1 MKTRYI
7 FYSLLMLLA
16 TLLPTSCSHEEDFM
30 ENTTSDGEKI
40 TFTIGVDL
48 AGTSKAESR
57 AFGNTNYDF
66 ENLYVAVF
74 DVTDDGNYLK
84 EFVEATPLKSNHD
97 DNNDDNVDNNCW
109 VYQVTLTNSATPCRV
124 HLIANYPGLTMG
136 FGEEGQLIG
145 RLETLAQNDGH
156 DVYWNFVDLPYI
168 KAPSTNEGTET
179 AEEGDEEEFDIVAA
193 LNHVPLIRN
202 YAMVQL
208 RFENNLNEKF
218 QFIAYGLYNVP
229 TKGTV
234 AAYNSSATGDKFAKF
249 VEGTTAKSYN
259 QITNAGYLGNEA
271 YNDGNLYTNVWM
283 ENGSTDPYYLYE
295 RKNKNTSNPLCM
307 IIEGKYDRATTY
319 YKLAFVNAQGEYYN
333 MLRNFVYTMKVTSID
348 GVGYSTI
355 DEALREPACNNI
367 SGDALAEDF
376 TNISNG
382 TNQLFV
388 STTFMMFT
396 KEQTAEVYYKY
407 ISNLS
412 NSTIS
417 NGSVTIE
424 GKDAGAVLA
433 SAATIASADE
443 TETSGQ
449 YAGWRKVTLK
459 TKAPSANATT
469 QQLVFKAGG
478 LQRKITLMLN
488 QPYEGMVVNAYDGD
502 SNDKTDKVVPAA
514 ANKLVKVDITL
525 PTNIDI
531 PESLF
536 PLRLFISSEDNTIF
550 PQYGSNM
557 PTEVRDGKYGF
568 IKEVSYSDA
577 YNQDGTPKTITCE
590 FLTNCTNNGTTVY
603 VDNEYLAKGSDAFS
617 NTENGGSGSD
627 KITSIPLAGRTVD
640 IQKDGSQNNKMYPKR
655 INNYEP
661 VPVVVTI
668 ENTNDELE
676 IIIQRQGSNSNS
688 VIITTN
694 SLEYA
699 KGFNPNDKLTFTF
712 EDSYRYDTEMY
723 PNETWEYTATC
734 TVEELLNGTIL
745 YFRHNGY

>member
-30 ENTTSDGEKI
+30 ESTTTDGEKI

-48 AGTSKAESR
+48 AGASKAESR
-57 AFGNTNYDF
+57 AFGNTNYNF

-84 EFVEATPLKSNHD
+84 EFVEATPQKTN
-97 DNNDDNVDNNCW
+97 DNDNCW

-156 DVYWNFVDLPYI
+156 DVYWNFVDMNNGI
-168 KAPSTNEGTET
+168 NETTDSQLE
-179 AEEGDEEEFDIVAA
+179 
-193 LNHVPLIRN
+193 HVPLIRN
-202 YAMVQL
+202 YAKVQL
-208 RFENNLNEKF
+208 SFENNLNEKF

-234 AAYNSSATGDKFAKF
+234 AAYNSSATGNKFAKF
-249 VEGTTAKSYN
+249 IENGNALSYN

-283 ENGSTDPYYLYE
+283 ENGSTAPYYLYE
-295 RKNKNTSNPLCM
+295 RKNKNASNPLCM
-307 IIEGKYDRATTY
+307 IIEGTYEGATTY

-333 MLRNFVYTMKVTSID
+333 MLRNFVYTMHITSIN
-348 GVGYSTI
+348 GAGYSTI

-367 SGDALAEDF
+367 SGDAIAEDF

-382 TNQLFV
+382 TNQLYV

-396 KEQTAEVYYKY
+396 KRQTAELYYKY
-407 ISNLS
+407 ISGI
-412 NSTIS
+412 NSTEPTIS

-424 GKDAGAVLA
+424 GTAAGAVLE

-443 TETSGQ
+443 TSGQ
-449 YAGWRKVTLK
+449 YEGWRKVTI
-459 TKAPSANATT
+459 TTHETSANAKT

-478 LQRKITLMLN
+478 VQRKITLMLN
-488 QPYEGMVVNAYDGD
+488 QPYEGMVVNAYDGE
-502 SNDKTDKVVPAA
+502 SNDITDKVVPAQ

-525 PTNIDI
+525 PANIDI

-536 PLRLFISSEDNTIF
+536 PLRLFISSAKNTIF

-557 PTEVRDGKYGF
+557 PTEVQNGKYGF
-568 IKEVSYSDA
+568 IKEVSYTEA
-577 YNQDGTPKTITCE
+577 YTISENADGSKTKTPNTITCE
-590 FLTNCTNNGTTVY
+590 FLTNCANNATTVL
-603 VDNEYLAKGSDAFS
+603 VENEYFASASDAFF
-617 NTENGGSGSD
+617 NTENGGSGSGSLSDD
-627 KITSIPLAGRTVD
+627 KKTLTIKSQIIDVQQDGFSESENLSLRYPYKIDNNQTVD
-640 IQKDGSQNNKMYPKR
+640 VD
-655 INNYEP
+655 
-661 VPVVVTI
+661 VT
-668 ENTNDELE
+668 L
-676 IIIQRQGSNSNS
+676 GSN
-688 VIITTN
+688 N
-694 SLEYA
+694 SLGKIYI
-699 KGFNPNDKLTFTF
+699 KRDGDSVKIVSDYTFTNINGFKLNDVLTFTF
-712 EDSYRYDTEMY
+712 LDRYKYNDAANSWDNTER
-723 PNETWEYTATC
+723 PYTATC
-734 TVEELLNGTIL
+734 TVEELLNGTTL
-745 YFRHNGY
+745 HFTHQY